1 MMQEHENF
9 SEKFASLT
17 DEEFFSIYDETMSLL
32 QDGGM
37 PEGGKPFLEAV
48 VAEQKKRLARLHEE
62 SARLEAERQFLEHEI
77 AKKER
82 ERELLIKE
90 RERLEGNLSSLKL
103 SGNHKIGRNEPCP
116 CGSGKKYKHCCGR

>member
-1 MMQEHENF
+1 MQETENL
-9 SEKFASLT
+9 SEKLASLT
-17 DEEFFSIYDETMSLL
+17 DKEFFSICEETMSLL
-32 QDGGM
+32 KDGGT
-37 PEGGKPFLEAV
+37 PEEGKSFLDAV
-48 VAEQKKRLARLHEE
+48 VAEQKKRLARLREE

-90 RERLEGNLSSLKL
+90 RDFLEGNLSSLKL
-103 SGNHKIGRNEPCP
+103 SRIHKVGRNALCP